1 MVENRFKKNHHLCHE
16 VLRLHE
22 LGPHAV
28 HHGLYRGHL
37 LELCHELLRIGR
49 MIVLPFW
56 VLDDAC
62 IHAEQ
67 NEQVTVEMNKLV
79 MVTTTVSL
87 LIKKKNQYAVQ

>member
-1 MVENRFKKNHHLCHE
+1 MVENRFLKNHHLCHE

-37 LELCHELLRIGR
+37 LELCQELLRIGR

-67 NEQVTVEMNKLV
+67 NEQVRNEQ
-79 MVTTTVSL
+79 VSYGNHYSNL
-87 LIKKKNQYAVQ
+87 LIFKKNQYAVQ

>member
-1 MVENRFKKNHHLCHE
+1 MVENRFKKNHHLRHE

-37 LELCHELLRIGR
+37 LELCQELLRIGR

-67 NEQVTVEMNKLV
+67 NEQVRNEQ
-79 MVTTTVSL
+79 VSYGNHYS
-87 LIKKKNQYAVQ
+87 KSVNF